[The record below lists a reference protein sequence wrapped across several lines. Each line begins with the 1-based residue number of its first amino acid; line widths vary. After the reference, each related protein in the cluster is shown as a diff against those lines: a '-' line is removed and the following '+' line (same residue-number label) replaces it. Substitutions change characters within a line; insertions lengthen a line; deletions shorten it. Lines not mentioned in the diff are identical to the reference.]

1 MDAELT
7 ALVTAGATTL
17 VQQMATDAWSRT
29 RDRVAAFLAR
39 RGSADPTAVAAELD
53 AARAELATARQDGD
67 EETAADVQGEWRLR
81 MRRAL
86 LADPEAAAELR
97 TLLDELAPPEAAP
110 QIGSVSNSF
119 SGVAHHSTVIQAGN
133 IGNIGG
139 TGSDG
144 QR

>member
-39 RGSADPTAVAAELD
+39 RGGTDATAVAAELD
-53 AARAELATARQDGD
+53 AVRAELAAARREGD
-67 EETAADVQGEWRLR
+67 EEAAADVQGEWRMR

-86 LADPEAAAELR
+86 LADPDAAAELR
-97 TLLDELAPPEAAP
+97 ALLDELAPPAP
-110 QIGSVSNSF
+110 GSVRNSI
-119 SGVAHHSTVIQAGN
+119 SGGTQHGTVVQAGN
-133 IGNIGG
+133 IENLRFGG
-139 TGSDG
+139 
-144 QR
+144 QV

>member
-17 VQQMATDAWSRT
+17 VQQMATDAWART

-39 RGSADPTAVAAELD
+39 RSSADPDAVAAELD

-67 EETAADVQGEWRLR
+67 EQTAADVQGAWRLR

-86 LADPEAAAELR
+86 QDDPEAAAELR
-97 TLLDELAPPEAAP
+97 TLLDELAPQEPAWH
-110 QIGSVSNSF
+110 IGTVNNSVTGGSSH
-119 SGVAHHSTVIQAGN
+119 VVIQAGT
-133 IGNIGG
+133 IGKQSIGRQ
-139 TGSDG
+139 D
-144 QR
+144 

>member
-39 RGSADPTAVAAELD
+39 RGSADPSAVAAELD

-67 EETAADVQGEWRLR
+67 EETAADVQGEWRQR

-86 LADPEAAAELR
+86 VADPDAAAELR
-97 TLLDELAPPEAAP
+97 ALLDELTPPVTAP

-119 SGVAHHSTVIQAGN
+119 SGVAHNSTVIQAGS
-133 IGNIGG
+133 IGSTDSGG
-139 TGSDG
+139 
-144 QR
+144 RR

>member
-7 ALVTAGATTL
+7 ALVTAGATAL

-39 RGSADPTAVAAELD
+39 RGGADPGALAAELD
-53 AARAELATARQDGD
+53 AARAELAAARRDGD
-67 EETAADVQGEWRLR
+67 EEAAADVRGEWRLR

-86 LADPEAAAELR
+86 QADPEAAAELR
-97 TLLDELAPPEAAP
+97 ALLDELAPARSAP

-119 SGVAHHSTVIQAGN
+119 TGVAHHGIVVQAGN
-133 IGNIGG
+133 IENLSSGG
-139 TGSDG
+139 QG
-144 QR
+144 